1 MLGLAYGNGGR
12 ELRAISRPAWGTR
25 VRPYL
30 NGQQNTSY
38 KCSLEHARKCVVGV
52 ATKQNGTPL
61 VSHFPL
67 VFIFLLS
74 FQKEKENECTGW
86 VCVST

>member
-1 MLGLAYGNGGR
+1 MEMEVESNLKISLGHKSETLSQRTTGN
-12 ELRAISRPAWGTR
+12 TF
-25 VRPYL
+25 
-30 NGQQNTSY
+30 Y

-67 VFIFLLS
+67 VFIFSCISKRKKKINLLARFLCQLEAS
-74 FQKEKENECTGW
+74 
-86 VCVST
+86 